1 MTTDISKLNQ
11 YCLYS
16 IFEQIKNNCEQDERR
31 LPDIIRYRDLICFA
45 VTNDYLNSQFK
56 CWNKSLYMR
65 LEVEKIHS
73 WTCQIIYINFYELHV
88 SQKKCTSAER
98 KVFWDIFLISI
109 DGNTRLTHCLLSFF
123 PKTDYCPDHVEMF
136 EKTMRVLAK
145 KKLLKSLTLRML
157 GYTAGNLENFQN
169 LRSLSLYVPMEAD
182 DLTECVKSN
191 PNLIELAFTSTDMH
205 GRLADITPY
214 CRNLETLEIQMK
226 PETDAS
232 KYAPLAKLPKLKTFI
247 IFGSPEEGSL
257 RALFKSMVMNSL
269 TDLQALSIQQ
279 AKLGS
284 EEVEELSKVGH
295 LQRLRCELKP
305 TRSSEG
311 PSSFKLP
318 KLFVLDLE
326 TVTTKDIRLDYN
338 SIDILTSRGNIGIAI
353 KQGLDRSIILRL
365 NDWQCKKELSP
376 MLVEKQKLIQTLSQ
390 IKKISTTER
399 VAKIA
404 AISLLEAFQS
414 QFPAVVRNI
423 HLLTKIRGLKE
434 LEVKVWLN
442 IEDQLMQFM
451 DPNEVDDCES
461 VIVIDSDTQILIL
474 LVQLTYLKDI
484 LENSKFSNIKN
495 CKHIK
500 NYTLELD
507 IDIRL

>member
-1 MTTDISKLNQ
+1 MVPT
-11 YCLYS
+11 
-16 IFEQIKNNCEQDERR
+16 IKCSSPSSCRAAPVFYGQSSVKKGGPGCVQRNENHGYRR
-31 LPDIIRYRDLICFA
+31 
-45 VTNDYLNSQFK
+45 

-73 WTCQIIYINFYELHV
+73 WTCQNVNINFYELHV

-109 DGNTRLTHCLLSFF
+109 EGNTRLTHCLLSFF

-191 PNLIELAFTSTDMH
+191 PNLMELAFTSTDMH

-232 KYAPLAKLPKLKTFI
+232 EYAPLAKLPKLKTFI

-257 RALFKSMVMNSL
+257 RALFKSMVMNSS
-269 TDLQALSIQQ
+269 TDLQALSVEQ

-284 EEVEELSKVGH
+284 EEVEELSKVRH
-295 LQRLRCELKP
+295 LHRLRCELKP
-305 TRSSEG
+305 TRLSEG
-311 PSSFKLP
+311 PTPFKLP
-318 KLFVLDLE
+318 KLFAFGLE
-326 TVTTKDIRLDYN
+326 TVTLKDIKLDYN
-338 SIDILTSRGNIGIAI
+338 SIGIVTNMGHIGIVF
-353 KQGLDRSIILRL
+353 QHELESSLILRF
-365 NDWQCKKELSP
+365 NDWLSNCNNNLNPMWLEKE
-376 MLVEKQKLIQTLSQ
+376 KLIHNLRQVKVIHKS
-390 IKKISTTER
+390 ER

-404 AISLLEAFQS
+404 AISVLEAFQS
-414 QFPAVVRNI
+414 QFPSIVRNL
-423 HLLTKIRGLKE
+423 HLLTKIRGLKQ

-461 VIVIDSDTQILIL
+461 VIAIDSDTQIVIL

-484 LENSKFSNIKN
+484 LENSKFSNIMN

-507 IDIRL
+507 FDIRL

>member
-1 MTTDISKLNQ
+1 M
-11 YCLYS
+11 
-16 IFEQIKNNCEQDERR
+16 
-31 LPDIIRYRDLICFA
+31 
-45 VTNDYLNSQFK
+45 
-56 CWNKSLYMR
+56 
-65 LEVEKIHS
+65 
-73 WTCQIIYINFYELHV
+73 
-88 SQKKCTSAER
+88 
-98 KVFWDIFLISI
+98 VF
-109 DGNTRLTHCLLSFF
+109 LS
-123 PKTDYCPDHVEMF
+123 
-136 EKTMRVLAK
+136 
-145 KKLLKSLTLRML
+145 

-232 KYAPLAKLPKLKTFI
+232 EYAPLAKLPKLKTFI

-305 TRSSEG
+305 TRLSEG

-353 KQGLDRSIILRL
+353 KQELDRSIILRL

-390 IKKISTTER
+390 IQKISTTER

>member
-1 MTTDISKLNQ
+1 M
-11 YCLYS
+11 
-16 IFEQIKNNCEQDERR
+16 
-31 LPDIIRYRDLICFA
+31 
-45 VTNDYLNSQFK
+45 
-56 CWNKSLYMR
+56 
-65 LEVEKIHS
+65 
-73 WTCQIIYINFYELHV
+73 
-88 SQKKCTSAER
+88 
-98 KVFWDIFLISI
+98 VF
-109 DGNTRLTHCLLSFF
+109 LS
-123 PKTDYCPDHVEMF
+123 
-136 EKTMRVLAK
+136 
-145 KKLLKSLTLRML
+145 

-169 LRSLSLYVPMEAD
+169 LRSLSLYVPMKAD
-182 DLTECVKSN
+182 DLTESVKSN
-191 PNLIELAFTSTDMH
+191 PNLMELAFTSTDMH

-214 CRNLETLEIQMK
+214 CKNLESLQIQMK

-232 KYAPLAKLPKLKTFI
+232 EYAPLAKLPKLKTFI
-247 IFGSPEEGSL
+247 IFGIPEAGSL
-257 RALFKSMVMNSL
+257 RALFKSMVMNGL

-305 TRSSEG
+305 TRLSEG
-311 PSSFKLP
+311 SSPFKLP
-318 KLFVLDLE
+318 NIVAIDLK
-326 TVTTKDIRLDYN
+326 TVMSKDIKLDYN
-338 SIDILTSRGNIGIAI
+338 SIDILTSMGHIGIVI
-353 KQGLDRSIILRL
+353 RHELERNIICML
-365 NDWQCKKELSP
+365 NDWLSNCHNDLNP
-376 MLVEKQKLIQTLSQ
+376 MWLEKQKLIHNLRQVNDIHKS
-390 IKKISTTER
+390 ER

-404 AISLLEAFQS
+404 AISLLEAFQT
-414 QFPAVVRNI
+414 QFPAIVRNI

-484 LENSKFSNIKN
+484 LENSKFSNIMN

-507 IDIRL
+507 FDIRL